1 MRDLIDSFIVFFF
14 LLNHC
19 FSSVS
24 RFPRISCVVTV
35 ERSLNITG
43 CHALLQNALC
53 VLGVLIDLSS
63 LNTFHRLNT
72 CSLNDQ
78 LFILQLMVLM
88 VCIAKKMLWV
98 GGSRM
103 MHNKGRHH
111 LNLSKLRQGH
121 DVFVFFDACALI
133 WWFFSWLD
141 LKRASFLT
149 YSLFSALKSFD
160 STSSLQRKNSGYL
173 PAFQEDCLSGQHPKE
188 FLPHSMSF
196 FWLRFWLLMIDIN
209 WKIQEFVYLHAR
221 FFRRLCIPDQTPR
234 YFSELLCDNQSLRS
248 QPRPPPFLFDSHF
261 QDFLTRNNFLSWI
274 PSYFQMKNLFAP
286 WDCSH
291 VSLLLSRCRWGA
303 HLALP
308 FLLHFRTAKSVYL
321 LASGSG
327 SSQNSVLY

>member
-19 FSSVS
+19 FSSAS

-63 LNTFHRLNT
+63 LNTFHRLYT
-72 CSLNDQ
+72 CSLIDQ

-149 YSLFSALKSFD
+149 YSLFSQHWKALI
-160 STSSLQRKNSGYL
+160 QR
-173 PAFQEDCLSGQHPKE
+173 
-188 FLPHSMSF
+188 
-196 FWLRFWLLMIDIN
+196 
-209 WKIQEFVYLHAR
+209 V
-221 FFRRLCIPDQTPR
+221 LCREKTQ
-234 YFSELLCDNQSLRS
+234 
-248 QPRPPPFLFDSHF
+248 
-261 QDFLTRNNFLSWI
+261 
-274 PSYFQMKNLFAP
+274 A
-286 WDCSH
+286 
-291 VSLLLSRCRWGA
+291 VSLLFKKAACLGS
-303 HLALP
+303 ALRNSC
-308 FLLHFRTAKSVYL
+308 LIQCHFFGYV
-321 LASGSG
+321 SGS
-327 SSQNSVLY
+327 LWLI